1 VVLNAERLYNYF
13 ASNFDLSK
21 STKGWYRFA
30 NPFKL
35 SSEPTMAIHF
45 DYNFVKCYKTGYK
58 DHCMNF
64 ICQYE
69 DITYR
74 EAVQLIGGY
83 DELEF
88 KDYTTF
94 VKKQV
99 VFKLP
104 DHFRP
109 LYSEGIFSK
118 RLIAYLEGRGF
129 DTRLLNNM
137 GFGYCDDG
145 DFMGFL
151 IVPFTR
157 KGKLVYYIGRDF
169 LGRSMRYK
177 NPKSEDL
184 SLSKSDL
191 FFNEDALDLYDEVYL
206 VEGWSDAMTVG
217 KDCVASLGWSLSPVQ
232 QSKLIKARLKRLT
245 IIPDAGFYEK
255 ALVTAYTLYD
265 YMDVY
270 VANIDGISTKDNKD
284 VNSLG
289 WDKVKLEVEKAEKF
303 TPKLLI

>member
-206 VEGWSDAMTVG
+206 VEGWSDAL
-217 KDCVASLGWSLSPVQ
+217 KSSDKAISYDLPSAKNEPFSEYACKAKCVEGYLPHVFMDWSVIILNV
-232 QSKLIKARLKRLT
+232 LVLK
-245 IIPDAGFYEK
+245 FYI
-255 ALVTAYTLYD
+255 LNIAYVCVWD
-265 YMDVY
+265 YQD
-270 VANIDGISTKDNKD
+270 NI
-284 VNSLG
+284 
-289 WDKVKLEVEKAEKF
+289 
-303 TPKLLI
+303 